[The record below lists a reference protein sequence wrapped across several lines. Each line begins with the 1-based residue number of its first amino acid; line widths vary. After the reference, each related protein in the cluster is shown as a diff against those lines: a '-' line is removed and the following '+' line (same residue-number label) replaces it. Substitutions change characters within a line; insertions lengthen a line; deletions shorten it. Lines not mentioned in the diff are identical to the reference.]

1 MILLYYKGGCHMTV
15 KILTDSCCDLPEN
28 IIKEYS
34 IDVLPIAV
42 IKDEK
47 EYLDKV
53 DIQPE
58 DVYGGM
64 KAGEVYKTAQI
75 SPNQF
80 KEQFTKYAEEKQSV
94 LYVAFSSGLS
104 GTYQTS
110 IFIRDQLKEEY
121 PDLDIEIVDTKAAT
135 IGFGLIVYR
144 AAQLAKEGKSREE
157 IIELCNYYANN
168 LVSIFTVDDLEYL
181 YRGGRVTKTAAVIGS
196 LLNVKPILHVD
207 PEGKLAPLEKV
218 RGRAKVLKRMVEMM
232 EEEHDVNSPESKY
245 VTISHGDDLETAN
258 KLKAMIEEK
267 FGEKTFIINMI
278 GAAVG
283 SHSGPGTIAFFFI
296 GDKQK

>member
-1 MILLYYKGGCHMTV
+1 MTI
-15 KILTDSCCDLPEN
+15 KILTDSCCDLPED

-34 IDVLPIAV
+34 IDVLPITV
-42 IKDEK
+42 IRDEI
-47 EYLDKV
+47 EYSDKI

-58 DVYGGM
+58 EVYRGM
-64 KAGEVYKTAQI
+64 KDGDVFKTAQI
-75 SPNQF
+75 APNQF
-80 KEQFTKYAEEKQSV
+80 QNQFTKYAEEKQSV
-94 LYVAFSSGLS
+94 IYVAFSSGLS

-110 IFIRDQLKEEY
+110 LFVRDQMKEEY
-121 PDLDIEIVDTKAAT
+121 PDLDIDIVDTKAAT

-144 AAQLAKEGKSREE
+144 AAQLAKEGKSKEE

-181 YRGGRVTKTAAVIGS
+181 FRGGRVTKSQAIIGG

-207 PEGKLAPLEKV
+207 NEGKLAPLEKV
-218 RGRAKVLKRMVEMM
+218 RGRSKVLKRMLELM
-232 EEEHDVNSPESKY
+232 EKNYDTSSQEAKY

-258 KLKAMIEEK
+258 KLKSMIEEK
-267 FGEKTFIINMI
+267 FGRKTFIISMI

-283 SHSGPGTIAFFFI
+283 SHSGPNTIALFFI
-296 GDKQK
+296 GDK